1 MPTRAAPFPRA
12 MPCAAAIATRRPV
25 KDPGP
30 TATATRS
37 TDESAVRVMRSA
49 RSIAG
54 KSSSPCRRCACQVSS
69 ARTSRPSK
77 SATDAQSVDVS
88 SANNTGTQLL
98 YELRGAW
105 PRRRHDDAPFCIGDV
120 LELHLEAFVGQQRT
134 RAVGPLDHRNPA
146 GFKTLFP
153 PGVRQVD
160 SLEAVQVDV
169 KERKPSASVLAK
181 DDERRCRDVRR
192 IDPETDRNAA
202 REDRLPRPELAGERE
217 YIVRSRRA
225 PKTFA
230 EPLGVQRG
238 MTDEI
243 DRLHL
248 MATDRLTRAR
258 SVDDRGRGEA

>member
-12 MPCAAAIATRRPV
+12 MPCPAAIAMRRPV

-37 TDESAVRVMRSA
+37 TDESAVRVMRRA

-88 SANNTGTQLL
+88 SANSTGAELL

-120 LELHLEAFVGQQRT
+120 LELHRSEEHTSELQS
-134 RAVGPLDHRNPA
+134 
-146 GFKTLFP
+146 
-153 PGVRQVD
+153 RQYLV
-160 SLEAVQVDV
+160 
-169 KERKPSASVLAK
+169 
-181 DDERRCRDVRR
+181 CR
-192 IDPETDRNAA
+192 
-202 REDRLPRPELAGERE
+202 L
-217 YIVRSRRA
+217 
-225 PKTFA
+225 
-230 EPLGVQRG
+230 
-238 MTDEI
+238 
-243 DRLHL
+243 
-248 MATDRLTRAR
+248 
-258 SVDDRGRGEA
+258 